1 MSDFKKLLEEDIDAV
16 FLDDDIFAEE
26 HNIDGKPMRAVICND
41 TLKEAGGHWEGGIR
55 QSYGTAIYS
64 TSKKLYVKK
73 QDYGRM
79 PKIGNP
85 IRVDEMTLYI
95 QDFDEQQGMY
105 VMTIERKRQ

>member
-26 HNIDGKPMRAVICND
+26 HTIDGKPMRAVICND
-41 TLKEAGGHWEGGIR
+41 TLKEASGHWEGGVR

-73 QDYGRM
+73 QDFGRK

-85 IRVDEMTLYI
+85 IRVDEMELYI
-95 QDFDEQQGMY
+95 RDFDEQQGMY
-105 VMTIERKRQ
+105 VMTIDRRRQ

>member
-41 TLKEAGGHWEGGIR
+41 TLKEAGGIR

-73 QDYGRM
+73 QDYGRI

-85 IRVDEMTLYI
+85 IQVDEMTLYI
-95 QDFDEQQGMY
+95 RDFDEQQGMY
-105 VMTIERKRQ
+105 VMTIDRRRQ